1 MMGRRYGH
9 GLTVVLLLNGG
20 LVHSLTTGISSSR
33 VLRYGAST
41 SSATSQRR
49 RRTCDN
55 MTMMSEQRSDDGDAP
70 RSTSPVKAAL
80 SSLLAATVV
89 LTGTMPGLELRSTP
103 TLERHPATAVA
114 ARVSRGVPSASA
126 VALNTEQAAVAETWR
141 TVDRLYV
148 DRTFGGQDWFGL
160 RQQTL
165 KDAAKGM
172 TEAELNSALAK
183 MLSTLGDRYTRY
195 LPPAKYATIVQSSS
209 GDVAG
214 VGVSLSVDTARDLP
228 LIVGVESGT
237 PAAEAGLQAGDLLM
251 QISGDECRGLAP
263 DDAAALLRGTENTKV
278 GIVAERPSGGDGAK
292 GEKLDL
298 IVTRRKFKVEGVV
311 SKEATVDGTKI
322 GIVRIKSFS
331 SNTVGDVRA
340 AVERLKSKGASRIV
354 VDLRGNVGGLLPG
367 GIDTAGLFLDAGKD
381 VVFIIRKNGSV
392 EGRATLEAGP
402 YAQGAPLTL
411 LVDKGTAS
419 AAEVFAAAVREN
431 DRAILVG
438 ERTFGKGVIQTVEP
452 LTNGGGVA
460 VTVARYETPLHHNI
474 NKVGIP
480 VDKEIECPASR
491 DAADCDI

>member
-1 MMGRRYGH
+1 MGRRH
-9 GLTVVLLLNGG
+9 WCGLLLVLLLHDE
-20 LVHSLTTGISSSR
+20 VAYSLAPRVSLSR
-33 VLRYGAST
+33 AF
-41 SSATSQRR
+41 QRR
-49 RRTCDN
+49 DCSPQQRGRTCTAAQQPRRRMHTCSRCN
-55 MTMMSEQRSDDGDAP
+55 RMVMSASSMSQPA
-70 RSTSPVKAAL
+70 KAVL
-80 SSLLAATVV
+80 SSLLAASVV
-89 LTGTMPGLELRSTP
+89 LTGVVPGLEVDPPRP
-103 TLERHPATAVA
+103 TGRNTVTQVVA
-114 ARVSRGVPSASA
+114 SAGVPHAA
-126 VALNTEQAAVAETWR
+126 AFTFNAEQAAIAETWR

-160 RQQTL
+160 RQQNI

-172 TEAELNSALAK
+172 TESDLNSALSK
-183 MLSTLGDRYTRY
+183 MLASLGDRYTRY

-214 VGVSLSVDTARDLP
+214 VGVSLSVDGGRDLP

-237 PAAEAGLQAGDLLM
+237 PAAEAGLQAGDLLL

-263 DDAAALLRGTENTKV
+263 DDAAALLRGAENTKV
-278 GIVAERPSGGDGAK
+278 GIVAERPASGGAG

-298 IVTRRKFKVEGVV
+298 IVTRRKFKVEGVIPR
-311 SKEATVDGTKI
+311 EATVNGRKI

-331 SNTVGDVRA
+331 SNTAGDVKA
-340 AVERLKSKGASRIV
+340 AVERFKSSGVSRIV

-367 GIDTAGLFLDAGKD
+367 GIDTAGLFLDSGKD

-392 EGRATLEAGP
+392 EGRTTLEAGP
-402 YAQGAPLTL
+402 QAQGLPLTL

-431 DRAILVG
+431 DRAMLVG

-491 DAADCDI
+491 DAAECDI

>member
-1 MMGRRYGH
+1 MGRRH
-9 GLTVVLLLNGG
+9 WCGLLLVLLLHDE
-20 LVHSLTTGISSSR
+20 VAYSLAPRVSLSRAFQRRDCLPQQRGRTCATG
-33 VLRYGAST
+33 
-41 SSATSQRR
+41 QQPR
-49 RRTCDN
+49 RRTQRCSRCDR
-55 MTMMSEQRSDDGDAP
+55 MVMSAS
-70 RSTSPVKAAL
+70 SMSPPAKAVL
-80 SSLLAATVV
+80 SSLLTASVV
-89 LTGTMPGLELRSTP
+89 LTGVMPGLEVESPRPSGRNTV
-103 TLERHPATAVA
+103 TQVVA
-114 ARVSRGVPSASA
+114 SAGVPNAAASA
-126 VALNTEQAAVAETWR
+126 FNTEQAAIAETWR

-160 RQQTL
+160 RQQNI

-172 TEAELNSALAK
+172 TESDLNSALSK
-183 MLSTLGDRYTRY
+183 MLASLGDRYTRY

-214 VGVSLSVDTARDLP
+214 VGVSLSVDGGRDLP

-237 PAAEAGLQAGDLLM
+237 PAADAGLQAGDLLL

-278 GIVAERPSGGDGAK
+278 GIVAERPASGGAA

-298 IVTRRKFKVEGVV
+298 IVTRRKFKVEGVIPR
-311 SKEATVDGTKI
+311 EATVNGRKI

-331 SNTVGDVRA
+331 SNTAGDVKA
-340 AVERLKSKGASRIV
+340 AVERFKSSGVSRIV

-367 GIDTAGLFLDAGKD
+367 GIDTAGLFLDSGKD

-392 EGRATLEAGP
+392 EGRTTLEAGP
-402 YAQGAPLTL
+402 QAQGLPLTL

-431 DRAILVG
+431 DRAMLVG

-480 VDKEIECPASR
+480 VDREIECPASR
-491 DAADCDI
+491 DAAECDI

>member
-1 MMGRRYGH
+1 MRRRHWCG
-9 GLTVVLLLNGG
+9 LLLVI
-20 LVHSLTTGISSSR
+20 LLHDEVAYSLAPRVSLSRAFQRGDCSPQKRGRTCTTG
-33 VLRYGAST
+33 
-41 SSATSQRR
+41 QQPRR
-49 RRTCDN
+49 RRHTCSRCDRIV
-55 MTMMSEQRSDDGDAP
+55 MSAS
-70 RSTSPVKAAL
+70 SVSPAAKAVL
-80 SSLLAATVV
+80 SSLLAASVV
-89 LTGTMPGLELRSTP
+89 LTGVVPGLEVESPRP
-103 TLERHPATAVA
+103 TGRNTVTQVVA
-114 ARVSRGVPSASA
+114 SAGVPDAAASTF
-126 VALNTEQAAVAETWR
+126 NNEQAAIAETWR

-160 RQQTL
+160 RQQNI

-172 TEAELNSALAK
+172 TESDLNSALSK
-183 MLSTLGDRYTRY
+183 MLASLGDRYTRY

-214 VGVSLSVDTARDLP
+214 VGVSLSVDGGRDLP

-237 PAAEAGLQAGDLLM
+237 PAAGGGLRAGDLLL

-278 GIVAERPSGGDGAK
+278 GIVAERPASGGAA

-298 IVTRRKFKVEGVV
+298 IVTRRKFKVEGVIPR
-311 SKEATVDGTKI
+311 EATVNGRKI

-331 SNTVGDVRA
+331 SNTAGDVKA
-340 AVERLKSKGASRIV
+340 AVERFKSSGVSRIV

-367 GIDTAGLFLDAGKD
+367 GIDTAGVFLDSGKD
-381 VVFIIRKNGSV
+381 VVFIFRKNGSV
-392 EGRATLEAGP
+392 EGRTTLEAGP
-402 YAQGAPLTL
+402 QAQGLPLTL

-431 DRAILVG
+431 DRAMLVG

-452 LTNGGGVA
+452 LSNGGGVA

-491 DAADCDI
+491 DAAECDI